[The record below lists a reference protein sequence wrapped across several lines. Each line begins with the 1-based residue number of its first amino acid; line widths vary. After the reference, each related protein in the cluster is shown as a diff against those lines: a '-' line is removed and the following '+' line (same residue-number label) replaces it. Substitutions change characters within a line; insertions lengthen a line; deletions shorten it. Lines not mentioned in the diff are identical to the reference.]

1 MADQSKTE
9 KATPKKRQDERK
21 KGNVFISKD
30 VVNVVSLLGIFV
42 GLKILFPW
50 IYINLKDLIHKFILI
65 SEHPGTLETTDFT
78 FIKAWGRWPTGF
90 WRAGPPTAR
99 CRGSGTPCPGGSRT
113 RTSRSICQIGRAH
126 V

>member
-50 IYINLKDLIHKFILI
+50 IY
-65 SEHPGTLETTDFT
+65 
-78 FIKAWGRWPTGF
+78 
-90 WRAGPPTAR
+90 
-99 CRGSGTPCPGGSRT
+99 
-113 RTSRSICQIGRAH
+113 TSKIGRASCRER

>member
-65 SEHPGTLETTDFT
+65 SEHPGTLKTTDFT
-78 FIKAWGRWPTGF
+78 FIKA
-90 WRAGPPTAR
+90 
-99 CRGSGTPCPGGSRT
+99 
-113 RTSRSICQIGRAH
+113 
-126 V
+126 